1 MDLVVKSLDL
11 VSLEDWYRYKHHI
24 PVITSISWYW
34 YMIHYGYTNP
44 NMLIYQSHLWILVL
58 YMPFA
63 GHIGEAVMYSQQ
75 DWLFGHYV
83 LVGDRSVCK
92 ILSQYLPL
100 ASRIGTRKVIRA
112 NTNKPV
118 FAFTLQYAKIGMIV
132 AKFTMLRKTV

>member
-1 MDLVVKSLDL
+1 MKSLDL

-24 PVITSISWYW
+24 PCS
-34 YMIHYGYTNP
+34 N
-44 NMLIYQSHLWILVL
+44 YQYILVL
-58 YMPFA
+58 VYAPLW
-63 GHIGEAVMYSQQ
+63 VYQSQ
-75 DWLFGHYV
+75 YV
-83 LVGDRSVCK
+83 DISITSLDLVGDRSVCK

-100 ASRIGTRKVIRA
+100 ASRVGTRKVIRA